1 MAEKRI
7 INLTEATELSGG
19 DYLVVDSASSGTRK
33 VSGSVI
39 NSAIG
44 EVASDLDTLSARVDQ
59 IIAPSGEAPSAAEV
73 SDARVGADGV
83 TYTTLGGAIRTQV
96 TDLKSDINLVEE
108 NLLFD
113 GSEFLSS
120 FSWEKYG
127 GAFNGASYSNGELTI
142 PSGSTGKVSYLG
154 VNLLTAGDFSKLVN
168 KFVHV
173 RIKYSDLGTVVT
185 YPYLFT
191 NSAYTTHVKTISS
204 SFANN
209 TLDYWLTLDTAGM
222 SYIFV
227 GIRVHADSPSQSSSI
242 TISIEEQSGH
252 LVDFPQLAETTKAN
266 DASIETIMGKLPK
279 ERTTAVVADSTNSSL
294 FMYSTGKVLSIG
306 NAGYKIKVYPVTN
319 GNYYNFYSDG
329 FSLADSSYVAL
340 AFSTSANVVANAV
353 PEEILFRPSTTA
365 SVVDIDYYCQK
376 SGYIWAAQAPSIG
389 EILVYNTQIADIS
402 AGSALNFKGY
412 KKILTIG
419 DSLTNATGGG
429 DSTIRWQNIL
439 TSLLKMEGHSRSGAI
454 GLTVADIGGGG
465 SIYSAVQALTTEADV
480 DIISF
485 WGGTNDWSNDVPLGN
500 FDTEIAKATSDA
512 TTFYGACIECVK
524 KIITLYPAKRIFCV
538 GTTPRY
544 INVDADEYSNDTPNG
559 INLYL
564 LDYVDA
570 LKKVAE
576 YFGLPFL
583 DLYRTSGINKLNIS
597 QYMFMQTLNGNKYY
611 LHFSVDGEYQ
621 IAYRMAGFISKI
633 G

>member
-1 MAEKRI
+1 MAGTETKRI
-7 INLTEATELSGG
+7 IELTEASTVQSG
-19 DYLVVDSASSGTRK
+19 DYIAVDSNARGTKK
-33 VSGSVI
+33 VPTD
-39 NSAIG
+39 AL
-44 EVASDLDTLSARVDQ
+44 AT
-59 IIAPSGEAPSAAEV
+59 SAALTAETN
-73 SDARVGADGV
+73 ARAGADEAEAQARAEAV
-83 TYTTLGGAIRTQV
+83 SAEQTARQQAV
-96 TDLKSDINLVEE
+96 ADLRSDVNLIEK
-108 NLLFD
+108 NILFD
-113 GSEFLSS
+113 GVQLIPPFNSEL
-120 FSWEKYG
+120 YG
-127 GAFNGASYSNGELTI
+127 GTFNGASYSNGVLTI
-142 PSGSTGKVSYLG
+142 PSGSTGKNSYIG
-154 VNLLTAGDFSKLVN
+154 INLLQAGDFSKLVD
-168 KFVHV
+168 KLVHIRV
-173 RIKYSDLGTVVT
+173 EYTDLSDVDV
-185 YPYLFT
+185 YPYMFT
-191 NSAYTTHVKTISS
+191 NSAYTSHIKTIGSQLS
-204 SFANN
+204 DN
-209 TLDYWLTLDTAGM
+209 TMDYWLTVDTTGM

-227 GIRVHADSPSQSSSI
+227 GVRVSADSPSQASSVSFSVENKVAYYADI
-242 TISIEEQSGH
+242 QDLS
-252 LVDFPQLAETTKAN
+252 VDTKNNSNA
-266 DASIETIMGKLPK
+266 IETIVSKLPK
-279 ERTTAVVADSTNSSL
+279 ERTTAVAADSTNSSL

-306 NAGYKIKVYPVTN
+306 NVGYKIKVYPVTK

-340 AFSTSANVVANAV
+340 AFSTSANVVVNAV

-376 SGYIWAAQAPSIG
+376 NGYIWAAQAPSSG
-389 EILVYNTQIADIS
+389 EITVYNTQLSDID

-439 TSLLKMEGHSRSGAI
+439 TSILKMEGHSRSGAI
-454 GLTVADIGGGG
+454 GLTVADIGGSG
-465 SIYSAVQALTTEADV
+465 SIYSAVQALTTETDV

-485 WGGTNDWSNDVPLGN
+485 WGGTNDWSNDVPLGD
-500 FDTEIAKATSDA
+500 FDTEIAKTTSDA

-524 KIITLYPAKRIFCV
+524 KIITLYPTKRIFCV

-544 INVDADEYSNDTPNG
+544 INVDADEYSNDTPNN

>member
-1 MAEKRI
+1 MEIHELNTFSGTPGAGDFLATDNGTDTAKIAIKTITDPLNARI
-7 INLTEATELSGG
+7 DNIIAGP
-19 DYLVVDSASSGTRK
+19 ASSAQE
-33 VSGSVI
+33 VI
-39 NSAIG
+39 
-44 EVASDLDTLSARVDQ
+44 
-59 IIAPSGEAPSAAEV
+59 
-73 SDARVGADGV
+73 DARLGADGV
-83 TYTTLGGAIRTQV
+83 TYPSLGDAIRGQV
-96 TDLKSDINLVEE
+96 TDLKSDLNLIEK
-108 NLLFD
+108 NILFD
-113 GSEFLSS
+113 GVQILPPFNYEL
-120 FSWEKYG
+120 YG
-127 GAFNGASYSNGELTI
+127 ATFNGASYSNGVLTI
-142 PSGSTGKVSYLG
+142 PSGSTGKNSYIG
-154 VNLLTAGDFSKLVN
+154 INLLQAGDFSKLVD
-168 KFVHV
+168 KLVHIRV
-173 RIKYSDLGTVVT
+173 EYTDLSDVDV
-185 YPYLFT
+185 YPYMFT
-191 NSAYTTHVKTISS
+191 NSAYTSHIKTIASQLS
-204 SFANN
+204 GN
-209 TLDYWLTLDTAGM
+209 TLDYWLTVDTTGM

-227 GIRVHADSPSQSSSI
+227 GVRVSADSPSQASSVSFSVENKVAYYADI
-242 TISIEEQSGH
+242 QDLS
-252 LVDFPQLAETTKAN
+252 DDTKNNSNA
-266 DASIETIMGKLPK
+266 IETIVSKLPK
-279 ERTTAVVADSTNSSL
+279 ERTSAVVADSTNSSL

-306 NAGYKIKVYPVTN
+306 DAGYKIKVYPVTK

-353 PEEILFRPSTTA
+353 PEEIIFRPSTTA

-376 SGYIWAAQAPSIG
+376 NGYIWAAQAPSSG
-389 EILVYNTQIADIS
+389 EITVYNTQLSDID

-429 DSTIRWQNIL
+429 DSSIRWQNIL
-439 TSLLKMEGHSRSGAI
+439 TSILKMEGHSRSGAI

-465 SIYSAVQALTTEADV
+465 SIYSAVQALTTEADI

-500 FDTEIAKATSDA
+500 FDTEIAKTTSDA

-544 INVDADEYSNDTPNG
+544 INVDADEYSNDTPNN